1 MLAKNSFFFFILFL
15 TLIAC
20 KAPAGRSKPDV
31 ASIVKIKLGPSY
43 TVVNN
48 DANTHALYY
57 ESPNGNQHISKKLRF
72 IVINLENSQ
81 IVAEDFFV
89 LNNIKW
95 SNNSQIEYLT
105 SNAPIG
111 NKSEPTKKIVNVTLP
126 TNQN

>member
-20 KAPAGRSKPDV
+20 KAPASKSTPDL
-31 ASIVKIKLGPSY
+31 ASIAKIKLGPYY

-72 IVINLENSQ
+72 IVINLGNSQ

-95 SNNSQIEYLT
+95 LNNSQIEYLK
-105 SNAPIG
+105 SNTPTG

-126 TNQN
+126 NN